1 MRAYFLTNQYLSSIQ
16 HGIQAGHCLQEINNK
31 FPNNKILKDWAENHK
46 TMYVLNGGTS
56 EQMRSDLSYLFEHKS
71 NDLPWATFYEPSI
84 DNALTCIGIIVPETI
99 YNPSEEFKPWSFET
113 ELSQLLK
120 SKRFAR

>member
-1 MRAYFLTNQYLSSIQ
+1 MRAYFFTNMYLSSIQ
-16 HGIQAGHCLQEINNK
+16 NGIQSAHCLQEINNEY
-31 FPNNKILKDWAENHK
+31 PDNEVLKEWATKHK

-56 EQMRSDLSYLFEHKS
+56 EQMNGIVTFLTHKL
-71 NDLPWATFYEPSI
+71 NTLPWAIFKEPSL
-84 DNALTCIGIIVPETI
+84 DNALTCIGIIVPEEI
-99 YNPSEEFKPWSFET
+99 YNRPDNDLYLFSYES